1 MGQYHYEYRFI
12 SFRTQFCAENISEQK
27 LFCICKDASAS
38 LEPKIPKSHQEQAT
52 DAVNSLLEYKLQT

>member
-1 MGQYHYEYRFI
+1 MIG
-12 SFRTQFCAENISEQK
+12 AGENIVNFNPCNNNYTNSN
-27 LFCICKDASAS
+27 CKDASAS

>member
-1 MGQYHYEYRFI
+1 MKHPVAI
-12 SFRTQFCAENISEQK
+12 AS
-27 LFCICKDASAS
+27 CKGPSAS